1 MTTIQTVITLVA
13 TTKWHLHHM
22 EVKNAFLQGEL
33 DEEVYM
39 IQPPSFKS
47 STHPQAGCRHKK
59 PLYTLKQAPRAWHSK
74 ITQYLHHTGFKMSK
88 SNNSMFIQSDSKGQL
103 YIVIYVNDLIIGGEH
118 LAHIDHIK
126 KLLSSQSEMKDMK
139 DLHYFLCIEVI
150 RTPYGIMI
158 SQ

>member
-1 MTTIQTVITLVA
+1 
-13 TTKWHLHHM
+13 
-22 EVKNAFLQGEL
+22 
-33 DEEVYM
+33 
-39 IQPPSFKS
+39 
-47 STHPQAGCRHKK
+47 
-59 PLYTLKQAPRAWHSK
+59 
-74 ITQYLHHTGFKMSK
+74 
-88 SNNSMFIQSDSKGQL
+88 MFIQSDSKGQL